1 MAGEAKLTAEAQARS
16 SETDVVFPIV
26 AKQLEFWG
34 FLSSGTTTELFSRYR
49 CKGLGDTAFEKRDGQ
64 WLPVRAKK
72 NFRDHP
78 YRRHMLLRNTENGK
92 FNPDR
97 LRGKRKFTL
106 EPLEAC
112 FTCKFTVLPASH
124 VQTRLTSKDSPVRVV
139 VCALCAGSCPEE
151 LEVDGYLL
159 QKSRRNHCY
168 RLQ

>member
-78 YRRHMLLRNTENGK
+78 YRRHMLL
-92 FNPDR
+92 
-97 LRGKRKFTL
+97 
-106 EPLEAC
+106 
-112 FTCKFTVLPASH
+112 TVLPASH